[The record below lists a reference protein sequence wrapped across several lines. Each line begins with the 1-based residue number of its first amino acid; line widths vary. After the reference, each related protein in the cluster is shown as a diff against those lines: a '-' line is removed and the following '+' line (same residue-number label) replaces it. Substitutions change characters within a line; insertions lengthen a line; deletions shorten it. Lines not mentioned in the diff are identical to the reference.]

1 MDELALKLWIDRL
14 DQSIDQ
20 SPDSGVYSALR
31 SETNKLKESLAGLT
45 TSFGSTGPVVSS
57 GSTAPGSSGL
67 TGAGSSGLTGAG
79 SSGLTGAG
87 SSGSTAPGSSGSTGT
102 GSGGDADGSQSTT
115 AISQASVIPT
125 TGPSATA
132 PTNTAT
138 TRTLSDRPRGI
149 PYQPES
155 SATMFGLTSM
165 FIILFF

>member
-45 TSFGSTGPVVSS
+45 TSFGSTGSVGSS
-57 GSTAPGSSGL
+57 GS
-67 TGAGSSGLTGAG
+67 
-79 SSGLTGAG
+79 TGAG
-87 SSGSTAPGSSGSTGT
+87 SSGSTGAGSSGSTGAGSSGST
-102 GSGGDADGSQSTT
+102 GAGSSGSTGAGSGGDADGSQSTT

>member
-1 MDELALKLWIDRL
+1 MSNIRSIALHEPMDELALKLWIDRL

-45 TSFGSTGPVVSS
+45 TSFGSTGSVGSS
-57 GSTAPGSSGL
+57 GS
-67 TGAGSSGLTGAG
+67 
-79 SSGLTGAG
+79 TGAG
-87 SSGSTAPGSSGSTGT
+87 SSGSTGA